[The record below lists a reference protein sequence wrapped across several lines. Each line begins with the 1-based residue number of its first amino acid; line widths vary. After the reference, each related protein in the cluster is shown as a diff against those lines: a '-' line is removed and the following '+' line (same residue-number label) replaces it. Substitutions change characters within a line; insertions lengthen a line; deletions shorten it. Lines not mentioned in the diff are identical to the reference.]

1 MLEVKHEQVSQAV
14 GSSNI
19 TLADFAAPELV
30 TEEVFQ
36 LIINALLT
44 VKYGEVILNLENGVD
59 EI

>member
-1 MLEVKHEQVSQAV
+1 MSQAV